1 MPVTRPLSFLC
12 LLLFLGLGACTT
24 QRVQPSRE
32 MAAVAPQLSVERF
45 LQAVNARDL
54 EAMADL
60 FGNAEG
66 PISDTGSSFG
76 CAFKKI
82 GSWFGLSDACRSW
95 EEVELRMDAIAE
107 ILRHT
112 DYQIVSENRVP
123 GRQHPT
129 MRVGVDL
136 VLERMRVNDV
146 PFLVVQTTDGR
157 WLVTEIGLER
167 VTGP

>member
-1 MPVTRPLSFLC
+1 MTRPSPLVC
-12 LLLFLGLGACTT
+12 LLVLLGLGACTT

-60 FGNAEG
+60 FGNAAG
-66 PISDTGSSFG
+66 PLSDTGSGFG

-82 GSWFGLSDACRSW
+82 GSWFGLSDACTTW
-95 EEVELRMDAIAE
+95 EEIELRMDAIAE
-107 ILRHT
+107 ILQHQ
-112 DYQIVSENRVP
+112 DYQIVSESRVA

-129 MRVGVDL
+129 MRVGVNL
-136 VLERMRVNDV
+136 IFESHRVNDV
-146 PFLVVQTTDGR
+146 PFQVVRTGDGR
-157 WLVTEIGLER
+157 WLVENVGLET

>member
-1 MPVTRPLSFLC
+1 MIRPLSFLAV
-12 LLLFLGLGACTT
+12 LVLLGLGACTT
-24 QRVQPSRE
+24 QRVQPSRD

-54 EAMADL
+54 DAMADL
-60 FGNAEG
+60 FGTADG
-66 PISDTGSSFG
+66 PMGDTGSSFG

-82 GSWFGLSDACRSW
+82 GSWLGLSEACRSR
-95 EEVELRMDAIAE
+95 EEIELRMDAIAE
-107 ILRHT
+107 ILEHE
-112 DYQIVSENRVP
+112 DYQIVSEGRVP

-136 VLERMRVNDV
+136 VLERQRVNDV
-146 PFLVVQTTDGR
+146 PFLVVQTTDER
-157 WLVTEIGLER
+157 WLVTEIGLGR

>member
-1 MPVTRPLSFLC
+1 MTRPLPFRRFFVLAV
-12 LLLFLGLGACTT
+12 LLGLAACTT

-54 EAMADL
+54 QAMADL
-60 FGNAEG
+60 FGTAEG
-66 PISDTGSSFG
+66 PVGDTGSSFG

-82 GSWFGLSDACRSW
+82 GSWFGMSEACTTW

-112 DYQIVSENRVP
+112 DYQIVSESRVA

-136 VLERMRVNDV
+136 VLERRRANDI
-146 PFLVVQTTDGR
+146 PFLVVQTEDGR
-157 WLVTEIGLER
+157 WLVENVGLER
-167 VTGP
+167 VTG

>member
-1 MPVTRPLSFLC
+1 MIRPLSFLAV
-12 LLLFLGLGACTT
+12 LVFLGLGACTT
-24 QRVQPSRE
+24 QRVQPSRD

-54 EAMADL
+54 NAMADL
-60 FGNAEG
+60 FGTAEG
-66 PISDTGSSFG
+66 PMGDRGSSFG

-82 GSWFGLSDACRSW
+82 GSWLGLSEACRSW
-95 EEVELRMDAIAE
+95 EEIELRMDAIAE
-107 ILRHT
+107 ILEHE
-112 DYQIVSENRVP
+112 DYQIVSEGRVA

-136 VLERMRVNDV
+136 VLERERVNDV
-146 PFLVVQTTDGR
+146 PFLVVQTTDER
-157 WLVTEIGLER
+157 WLVTEIGLGQ

>member
-1 MPVTRPLSFLC
+1 MIRPLSFLVI
-12 LLLFLGLGACTT
+12 LVFLGLGACTT
-24 QRVQPSRE
+24 QRVQPSRD

-54 EAMADL
+54 DAMADL
-60 FGNAEG
+60 FGTADG
-66 PISDTGSSFG
+66 PMGDRGSSVG

-82 GSWFGLSDACRSW
+82 GSWFGLSEACRSR
-95 EEVELRMDAIAE
+95 EEIELRMDAIAE
-107 ILRHT
+107 ILEHE
-112 DYQIVSENRVP
+112 DYQIVSEGRVP

-136 VLERMRVNDV
+136 VLERQRVNDV
-146 PFLVVQTTDGR
+146 PFLVVQTTDER
-157 WLVTEIGLER
+157 WLVTEIGLGE